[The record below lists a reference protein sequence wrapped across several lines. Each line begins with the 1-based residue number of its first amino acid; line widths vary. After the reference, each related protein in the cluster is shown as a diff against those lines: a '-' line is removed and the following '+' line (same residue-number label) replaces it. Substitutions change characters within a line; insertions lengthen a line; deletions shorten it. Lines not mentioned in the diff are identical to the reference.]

1 MDEKKDVK
9 LIFAYWGIFVLTGAL
24 VFAFSYFSGKSYEL
38 ILRNSIVSMSCT
50 GTVIFLHSDAISKGF
65 EGLSYD
71 NYDHRFRFIA
81 VYAVSILLAC
91 AFSFVPDQ
99 FWPYMALF
107 VILSLFSNTQTEI
120 VSGISLVTISVLLEQ
135 NGSYSEFLMYVIAGA
150 VAVIL
155 FRDLKENTNI
165 RIPMAISLLVQT
177 VLLMGFHILFLNRT
191 LSFAMFVLP
200 VINIMLNLVILL
212 IVLNVFGLYVIR
224 KSNDRYME
232 INDTTFSLLTR
243 LKDEKKEEYY
253 RAIHTAYLAERIA
266 IGLGLNVRAV
276 KNCSYYHKIG
286 LLEGKTTWE
295 DVKHFYEDEHFPDE
309 AVKFLHEYIEPQK
322 GAERSTESLAVNVSE
337 TLISAIMDIFE
348 KNKNTEVDYNKLID
362 SVLDKK
368 IADKEILNYS
378 VSYRQYDQMRKILKK
393 ENLYYDF
400 LR

>member
-1 MDEKKDVK
+1 
-9 LIFAYWGIFVLTGAL
+9 
-24 VFAFSYFSGKSYEL
+24 
-38 ILRNSIVSMSCT
+38 
-50 GTVIFLHSDAISKGF
+50 
-65 EGLSYD
+65 
-71 NYDHRFRFIA
+71 
-81 VYAVSILLAC
+81 
-91 AFSFVPDQ
+91 
-99 FWPYMALF
+99 
-107 VILSLFSNTQTEI
+107 
-120 VSGISLVTISVLLEQ
+120 
-135 NGSYSEFLMYVIAGA
+135 
-150 VAVIL
+150 
-155 FRDLKENTNI
+155 
-165 RIPMAISLLVQT
+165 
-177 VLLMGFHILFLNRT
+177 
-191 LSFAMFVLP
+191 
-200 VINIMLNLVILL
+200 
-212 IVLNVFGLYVIR
+212 
-224 KSNDRYME
+224 ME